1 VKGKSAMDYNN
12 KSICDYSYNSSCSN
26 TYSNSCNNN
35 GYASPLKE
43 SFFSIPPRQY
53 ALLSTLL
60 GILLIGN
67 LDLNQQNSLGNFI
80 VNVGQAILTAAA
92 QGQALQNNSS
102 QDDRIRKKI
111 EMLKKQIG
119 DLEKELDR

>member
-1 VKGKSAMDYNN
+1 MNYSNMNMYGN
-12 KSICDYSYNSSCSN
+12 SYN
-26 TYSNSCNNN
+26 NSCNNPSN
-35 GYASPLKE
+35 DGSYVNPLAA
-43 SFFSIPPRQY
+43 SFFSIPPKQY

-60 GILLIGN
+60 GILLTGN

-102 QDDRIRKKI
+102 QDERIKQKI
-111 EMLKKQIG
+111 EMLKQQIY
-119 DLEKELDR
+119 DLEKELRD